1 MTNGIAFT
9 LDEFN
14 SQVINSDFQRTNM
27 FSMIFSTK
35 PTSRTQELIDNA
47 SNTVADMI
55 PETLNSLGIS
65 NSAIGS
71 AITTVITMGS
81 RKIVRKAG
89 VSKVLI
95 GAMTNR
101 VFQSILGEL
110 KIGTHMIDW
119 FNMTFPTSGLMVQAV
134 KIPDVRLTHDMDR
147 THHSPNIKI
156 TGREFEP
163 LVITFR
169 MDSAASNYRSMIDWV
184 NSVEDPITGLRALPS
199 AVEADLQINLHAR
212 NGLPHTVVLFS
223 GCIPVGVSSPQM
235 SYEDNNQITTFDI
248 TFAYR
253 SMVVGPVEL
262 QAAKEWMEDAAITLG
277 KQAINNSQAIPN
289 SQKTNPVIYSRLSG
303 SADNVSKL

>member
-27 FSMIFSTK
+27 FSVVFATK
-35 PTSRTQELIDNA
+35 PNTKTQEALDSMGN
-47 SNTVADMI
+47 SVADLV
-55 PETLNSLGIS
+55 PSTLDALGIS
-65 NSAIGS
+65 QSALSS

-101 VFQSILGEL
+101 VFQSLLGEL
-110 KIGTHMIDW
+110 KVGTYMIDW
-119 FNMTFPTSGLMVQAV
+119 FNMAFPTSGMMVQAV
-134 KIPDVRLTHDMDR
+134 KIPDNRLNHDMDR
-147 THHSPNIKI
+147 SHNAPNIKI
-156 TGREFEP
+156 TGRDFEP

-169 MDSAASNYRSMIDWV
+169 MDSAAANYRSMNDWV
-184 NSVEDPITGLRALPS
+184 NSVEDPITGLRALPA
-199 AVEADLQINLHAR
+199 AVEADLQVNLHSR

-223 GCIPVGVSSPQM
+223 GCVPVGVSSPQL
-235 SYEDNNQITTFDI
+235 SYEDNNQITTFDV

-253 SMVVGPVEL
+253 SMMMGPVEL
-262 QAAKEWMEDAAITLG
+262 QAAKEWLESTAIGLG
-277 KQAINNSQAIPN
+277 KQNYD
-289 SQKTNPVIYSRLSG
+289 TNMNYSRLSG
-303 SADNVSKL
+303 TASNISKL